1 MKKNLA
7 SYSAMEEGGI
17 RTECGRECGR
27 VENNIGRERDT
38 FMLCTST
45 KHSCKNLQYVPCKR
59 FQD

>member
-45 KHSCKNLQYVPCKR
+45 KHSCKNLK
-59 FQD
+59 